1 MAEAPRITQE
11 EFRRRFDAG
20 EDLQV
25 LDVRNPT
32 DYAASSDRIPG
43 AVRIPGEELEAR
55 LGELDPAKEVV
66 AYCT

>member
-1 MAEAPRITQE
+1 
-11 EFRRRFDAG
+11 
-20 EDLQV
+20 LQV